1 MVDAAGTTKYTY
13 YTGGL
18 LNTED
23 GPWASDTVTYTYNN
37 RMRASL
43 SLQQPTG
50 AWTNGYTWDAAHRL
64 GTETSPAGTFTYTYQ
79 SPGRLVK
86 KLALPNT
93 SYITNTYD
101 NAARLTGTYLDNS
114 ANTVLDKAEYLY
126 NFGNQRTRLT
136 RTDGSYYT
144 NSYDNIGQLK
154 WADSTVNTED
164 RGYLYDAAWNL
175 NKLTNNGAVTTFT
188 VDSKNQLTSGLQLN
202 YSYDAN
208 GNLYDADG
216 ASAYEYDDEN
226 QLVAAEMV
234 DDYRIEFLYDG
245 RGRMRVRRDYS
256 WNVGWTQIGE
266 TRYVYDGMRA
276 IQERNSSNTPLVTYT
291 RGPDLSGSLEGAGGI
306 GGLLAR
312 SHGYSSGNWTTH
324 NYYHADGNGNI
335 TAMVDSSQ
343 LISASYRYDPFGN
356 TISKSGSLADANVY
370 RFSSKERIYADGL
383 ELYYYGYRF
392 YEPDLQR
399 WPNRDPIMETGGI
412 NLYGFVGNDPVSTTD
427 KFGLEKDRD
436 CVKKC
441 HEQYGWDFGLS
452 TGVGVGVGLGQ
463 IEHFGPKG
471 RPRIPYRRGITGY
484 GRGLCRVGYAA
495 VLGFLA
501 DNVGEHGGIALEG
514 CLSGCP
520 DQIFWVDPHSPLH
533 WPILGPDPLTPPNC
547 KRNVCW

>member
-1 MVDAAGTTKYTY
+1 MTCRPAVDALNRLTNMVDAAGTTKYTY

-43 SLQQPTG
+43 SVQQPTG

-266 TRYVYDGMRA
+266 TRYVYVRWNA
-276 IQERNSSNTPLVTYT
+276 SNPGTELKQHAA
-291 RGPDLSGSLEGAGGI
+291 GDLYARPGSE
-306 GGLLAR
+306 
-312 SHGYSSGNWTTH
+312 W
-324 NYYHADGNGNI
+324 
-335 TAMVDSSQ
+335 Q
-343 LISASYRYDPFGN
+343 FG
-356 TISKSGSLADANVY
+356 
-370 RFSSKERIYADGL
+370 
-383 ELYYYGYRF
+383 
-392 YEPDLQR
+392 
-399 WPNRDPIMETGGI
+399 
-412 NLYGFVGNDPVSTTD
+412 
-427 KFGLEKDRD
+427 
-436 CVKKC
+436 
-441 HEQYGWDFGLS
+441 
-452 TGVGVGVGLGQ
+452 
-463 IEHFGPKG
+463 
-471 RPRIPYRRGITGY
+471 RRGRHWRIASAFARLFLRQLDNPQLLPC
-484 GRGLCRVGYAA
+484 GRQREY
-495 VLGFLA
+495 
-501 DNVGEHGGIALEG
+501 HGDGGQQSVDQRE
-514 CLSGCP
+514 LS
-520 DQIFWVDPHSPLH
+520 V
-533 WPILGPDPLTPPNC
+533 
-547 KRNVCW
+547 

>member
-1 MVDAAGTTKYTY
+1 
-13 YTGGL
+13 
-18 LNTED
+18 
-23 GPWASDTVTYTYNN
+23 
-37 RMRASL
+37 
-43 SLQQPTG
+43 
-50 AWTNGYTWDAAHRL
+50 
-64 GTETSPAGTFTYTYQ
+64 
-79 SPGRLVK
+79 
-86 KLALPNT
+86 
-93 SYITNTYD
+93 
-101 NAARLTGTYLDNS
+101 
-114 ANTVLDKAEYLY
+114 
-126 NFGNQRTRLT
+126 
-136 RTDGSYYT
+136 
-144 NSYDNIGQLK
+144 
-154 WADSTVNTED
+154 
-164 RGYLYDAAWNL
+164 
-175 NKLTNNGAVTTFT
+175 
-188 VDSKNQLTSGLQLN
+188 
-202 YSYDAN
+202 
-208 GNLYDADG
+208 
-216 ASAYEYDDEN
+216 
-226 QLVAAEMV
+226 
-234 DDYRIEFLYDG
+234 
-245 RGRMRVRRDYS
+245 
-256 WNVGWTQIGE
+256 
-266 TRYVYDGMRA
+266 
-276 IQERNSSNTPLVTYT
+276 
-291 RGPDLSGSLEGAGGI
+291 
-306 GGLLAR
+306 
-312 SHGYSSGNWTTH
+312 
-324 NYYHADGNGNI
+324 
-335 TAMVDSSQ
+335 MVDSSQ